1 MAEILSPS
9 EASFAKVSEAL
20 TLGDVVALPTET
32 VYGLAA
38 IISDDAALRKIF
50 EVKGRPSFDP
60 LIIHV
65 LGLSSLLELV
75 DVPPSVFSKL
85 QALVD
90 AFCPGPLTFV
100 LRKKK
105 SISDIITAGKK
116 TVAIRIPAHPVFRE
130 VLRRAGPL
138 AAPSANPF
146 GYVSP
151 TRAEHVRQSLGDKIK
166 YILDGGPCSVGVES
180 TILDLSSQKLAI
192 LRPGAVTAEMI
203 TDVLG
208 EPVTPCKTI
217 ATTDPSAPGMLIRH
231 YSPKTRLRLFQNPG
245 ELRALLEQNSGS
257 RVAIVCCT
265 RSEMEHFSRA
275 IVLKNSAQPK
285 QQCFCLSETGG
296 LAEIASHVF
305 DCLQKLDAMGFDSIF
320 MQTPLKEGLGIA
332 INDRLARAAAKFR
345 A

>member
-9 EASFAKVSEAL
+9 ETSFAKVSEAL
-20 TLGDVVALPTET
+20 AFGDVVALPTET

-38 IISDDAALRKIF
+38 IVGDDAALKKIF
-50 EVKGRPSFDP
+50 GVKGRPLFDP
-60 LIIHV
+60 LIVHV

-75 DVPPSVFSKL
+75 EVSQDVFSKL
-85 QALVD
+85 QVLTG

-105 SISDIITAGKK
+105 SVSDIITAGKK
-116 TVAIRIPAHPVFRE
+116 TVAVRIPAHPVFRE

-151 TRAEHVRQSLGDKIK
+151 TRAEHVQQSLGDKIK
-166 YILDGGPCSVGVES
+166 YILDGGSCSVGVES

-208 EPVTPCKTI
+208 EPVTPYKTI
-217 ATTDPSAPGMLIRH
+217 ATTDPSAPGMLTRH
-231 YSPKTRLRLFQNPG
+231 YSPRTRLRLFQNPG
-245 ELRALLEQNSGS
+245 ELKALLKQNQGS

-275 IVLKNSAQPK
+275 IVLENSVQLK
-285 QQCFCLSETGG
+285 QQFFCLSETGD
-296 LAEIASHVF
+296 LVEIASHVF
-305 DCLQKLDAMGFDSIF
+305 DCLQKLDAMSLDSIF
-320 MQTPLKEGLGIA
+320 VQTPPK
-332 INDRLARAAAKFR
+332 
-345 A
+345 